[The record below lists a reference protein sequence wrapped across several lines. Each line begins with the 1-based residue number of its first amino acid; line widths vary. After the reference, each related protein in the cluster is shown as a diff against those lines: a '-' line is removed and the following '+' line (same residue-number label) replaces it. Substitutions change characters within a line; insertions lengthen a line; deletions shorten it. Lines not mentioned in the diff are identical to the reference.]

1 MATHLKIA
9 ALSEESVLKIKN
21 LEDETGF
28 HIMAFEPEVKLATP
42 TADQLSKIKQL
53 ENELKVTLLAYDA

>member
-1 MATHLKIA
+1 MDTHLKIA
-9 ALSEESVLKIKN
+9 ALSKDSVSKIRA

-42 TADQLSKIKQL
+42 TADQLAKIKLL
-53 ENELKVTLLAYDA
+53 EKELKVTLLAYDA